1 MNILFVTYNRI
12 GDAVLSTGILSH
24 LIDAHADARI
34 TIACGPPAAPLF
46 QATPKV
52 TRVLALAKRPHSAH
66 WLTLWRAVVG
76 QRWDLVIDLRGSAL
90 AWTLWASRRRVLQP
104 SAGDLH
110 RVRHIASVLGLE
122 PPPSPRIWSGPAQ
135 DRAAAAL
142 LPDGGPILAIGP
154 TANWG
159 GKQWPADRFA
169 ALIAQLT
176 GPGAILAGA
185 RVAVMG
191 AEAERPMAQ
200 PVIDAIPAARR
211 IDLFGKADLLTVFAC
226 LKRVALYVGN
236 DSGLMHLAA
245 AAGAPTLGLFGPS
258 RDALY
263 APWGPHTAVVRT
275 DRSFAE
281 IRNDPTYDYR
291 SQTSWMTGLDVDK
304 VEAAAV
310 ALYQRAHAGAA

>member
-1 MNILFVTYNRI
+1 MNILFITYNRI

-24 LIDAHADARI
+24 LIETHADARI
-34 TIACGPPAAPLF
+34 TLVCGPPAAPLF

-52 TRVLALAKRPHSAH
+52 TRVLALAKQKHSAH
-66 WLTLWRAVVG
+66 WLTLWLATVG
-76 QRWDLVIDLRGSAL
+76 QRWDLVVDLRASAI
-90 AWTLWASRRRVLQP
+90 AWTLWARRRRVLR
-104 SAGDLH
+104 SSGGDMH

-122 PPPSPRIWSGPAQ
+122 SPPSPRIWSGPAQ
-135 DRAAAAL
+135 DRAAAEL
-142 LPDGGPILAIGP
+142 LPDGGPVLAVGP

-159 GKQWPADRFA
+159 GKQWPAERFA
-169 ALIAQLT
+169 ALITRLT
-176 GPGAILAGA
+176 APGAILAGA

-191 AEAERPMAQ
+191 AAAERPAAR
-200 PVIDAIPAARR
+200 PVLDAIPAERR
-211 IDLFGKADLLTVFAC
+211 IDLLGGVDLLTVHAC

-263 APWGPHTAVVRT
+263 APWGPHAAVVRT

-281 IRNDPTYDYR
+281 IRNDPAYDYR
-291 SQTSWMTGLDVDK
+291 AQTSWMTDLDVDK

-310 ALYQRAHAGAA
+310 ALHQRVHAGAA